1 MAGPSA
7 ILPIPYVMGVIP
19 MNNNYYGMSFNPFDR
34 DLSTKDAFLTLDMKE
49 MKNRLE
55 YLKNNP
61 GIGVFTAGSGQGKTF
76 SLRCFSNSL
85 NPNITKFTY
94 ICLSTVTIMEFYRQL
109 CDCLGIDVA
118 SKKTA
123 MFRSIQD
130 YFENMS
136 QSKRIHS
143 IVCLDEA
150 QYLNSDI
157 LRELKMLT
165 NFSMDSKNCF
175 SLILLGQPILN
186 NILVRQPNEALRQRI
201 IISYNFRGLEESEA
215 MDYIQNRLLLAGA
228 SASIINEN
236 AMLSAYSSSGGS
248 IRKLNLIMTKA
259 LMIGAQNKMQHI
271 DTDIILSAVNEIEL
285 I

>member
-1 MAGPSA
+1 MTG
-7 ILPIPYVMGVIP
+7 
-19 MNNNYYGMSFNPFDR
+19 NYYGMSFNPFDR
-34 DLSTKDAFLTLDMKE
+34 DLPTKDAFLTKDMKE
-49 MKNRLE
+49 MNGRLD

-61 GIGVFTAGSGQGKTF
+61 GIGVFTAGAGQGKTF
-76 SLRCFSNSL
+76 SLRCFSSKL

-109 CDCLGIDVA
+109 CDSLGLDAA
-118 SKKTA
+118 SKKST
-123 MFRSIQD
+123 MFRIIQE
-130 YFENMS
+130 YFETMS
-136 QSKRIHS
+136 INKKIHH

-175 SLILLGQPILN
+175 SLILLGQPIIN
-186 NILVRQPNEALRQRI
+186 NILMRQPHEALRQRI
-201 IISYNFRGLEESEA
+201 IISYNFEGLNEPEA
-215 MDYIQNRLLLAGA
+215 MEYIRNRLTLAGA
-228 SASIINEN
+228 SASIMNEN
-236 AMLSAYSSSGGS
+236 AMLSTYSSSGAS

-259 LMIGAQNKMQHI
+259 LMIGAQNNKQII
-271 DTDIILSAVNEIEL
+271 DTDIMLSAVNEIEL